1 MAQPSGSLGFVPRA
15 PRSAAAALPWS
26 PRDISLDTVA
36 DTLGGLKGT
45 WGVRCLWVSWMMSF
59 WKCETVVVDIFEDFV

>member
-1 MAQPSGSLGFVPRA
+1 MAQPSGSLGFVPSA

-26 PRDISLDTVA
+26 PRDISLDNVA
-36 DTLGGLKGT
+36 DTCGWVERHLGCKVPLGE
-45 WGVRCLWVSWMMSF
+45 VDDEF